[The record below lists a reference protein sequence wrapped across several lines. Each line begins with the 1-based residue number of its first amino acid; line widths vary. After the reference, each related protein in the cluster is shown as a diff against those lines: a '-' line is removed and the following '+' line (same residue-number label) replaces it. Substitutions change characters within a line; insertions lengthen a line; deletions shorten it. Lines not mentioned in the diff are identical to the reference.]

1 MGRVNLYSRVG
12 IESLKM
18 GEARRAEKQE
28 NKHIAMGYLIHPILL
43 AALVIPVVP

>member
-1 MGRVNLYSRVG
+1 MGWVNLYSKAG
-12 IESLKM
+12 IESLKR
-18 GEARRAEKQE
+18 GEAKREEKVE